1 MKHRASVILL
11 LLATTAACGT
21 AAPQQPKRSEG
32 SVELEQIKKNRL
44 KDQAQQL
51 CDAVLAADY
60 NTVANLTYP
69 KLIEVMG
76 GRETYMSA
84 IAQAMKETQSNVFR
98 VVAVEVG
105 EPRDAVEVGGE
116 SYAIV
121 PTTMKMKVPEGTL
134 VGEAFMIAVSRD
146 GGQNWTFVD
155 SGGRNLDQRMLKTLF
170 PLAAE
175 KLRIPE
181 TKRPVLHPG
190 PA

>member
-1 MKHRASVILL
+1 MNHITRVIILL
-11 LLATTAACGT
+11 LVTTTACGT
-21 AAPQQPKRSEG
+21 VTPQQTKKSDG
-32 SVELEQIKKNRL
+32 AVELEQTKKDRL
-44 KDQAQQL
+44 KRQPQQL
-51 CDAVLAADY
+51 CDAALAADY
-60 NTVANLTYP
+60 NTVADLTYP

-76 GRETYMSA
+76 GPERYLSA
-84 IAQAMKETQSNVFR
+84 IAKAMKETQSDQFR
-98 VVAVEVG
+98 VIAVEVG

-116 SYAIV
+116 NYAIV

-134 VGEAFMIAVSRD
+134 VGEAFMIAASRD

-181 TKRPVLHPG
+181 VKRPVLHRG
-190 PA
+190 PV